1 MIDLDM
7 ETESRLDEKNHG
19 ISEYEQLSFKDFLK
33 HKSRETGD
41 IPVLFE
47 KDEIYTWMD
56 LEMASQIIAED
67 LSKQG
72 VRRGTHVGI
81 CGSNSINWISTFFA
95 VHKLGAMALL
105 INPQQR
111 SKEIANIARIGEIT
125 HFCYGETSASIDELK
140 NFSDKEIFS
149 VSIKRGDGM
158 NALTNFIVEKVGG
171 INSEM
176 NFVRDEREAEL
187 LRRAVKHLEEAR
199 RTIRLDIGIDFI
211 SIDLR
216 SALECLS
223 EFFGENVSEEII
235 DEIFSKFCIGK

>member
-111 SKEIANIARIGEIT
+111 TKEIANIARIGEIT
-125 HFCYGETSASIDELK
+125 HFCYGEMPEVENEDAILRMAESEENPIQ
-140 NFSDKEIFS
+140 EIY
-149 VSIKRGDGM
+149 SIKNTKKIRG
-158 NALTNFIVEKVGG
+158 
-171 INSEM
+171 
-176 NFVRDEREAEL
+176 R
-187 LRRAVKHLEEAR
+187 
-199 RTIRLDIGIDFI
+199 
-211 SIDLR
+211 
-216 SALECLS
+216 
-223 EFFGENVSEEII
+223 FGEYEGLSAKFPESIEPDYPCVMIFTSGSTGNPKGVILSSYNVLRASEISHRNLRITSEDKI
-235 DEIFSKFCIGK
+235 